1 MHELLLTALL
11 CSLQDSPAARGVL
24 HAQEIPFELAD
35 HRVVELGG
43 PAGVEVLLVGR
54 QGEIRSWNLPRAGY
68 AGGLRGEARLA
79 QPARSAIALAQANA
93 GVAAPDLYVLDDKGA
108 CRLPV
113 LSDGTHAGQSKEL
126 SRRVRLSLRTG
137 IPRFVPFA
145 PDIDRDGLP
154 ELVAPRGG
162 RLEIWKRPVATG
174 DEQPEYQRLA
184 AVRVSTS
191 STRRVAAALASD
203 ILESNLR
210 VPSLR
215 LLDQNGDGKDDIWVE
230 EGEARAWHIVGA
242 DGRIPEEP
250 SRKLDLSTFR
260 DNSGEGAQLAPG
272 RVFAGGQT
280 ASLQARD
287 LDGDGVVDFVIA
299 HRRKVWSFLGTREGP
314 QFEKPAAILKSAED
328 ATLILLAQLDEDDRP
343 DLLVLRVVVPGVGT
357 LIRGLV
363 GEWEVEM
370 DAIAYRNAGGGQFGK
385 EPSQRAT
392 IVFRLPPILDVVRDP
407 EKILSRFETASQSV
421 RQPIEGDWDGD
432 GRLDLAM
439 LDGDAT
445 NEETHVDA
453 WLGAQ
458 GGLKSESQDDERLLR
473 RLLFEES
480 GSAWDLDRAIEWLSN
495 FGEGRV
501 RDLTGAREPSRTVEL
516 PDARSWRVALAEAA
530 DLDGDGRD
538 ELLLVRRWKGASGR
552 AQLLVLRLAGE

>member
-1 MHELLLTALL
+1 MHELLLTSLL
-11 CSLQDSPAARGVL
+11 CAAQQAPAVGGVL
-24 HAQEIPFELAD
+24 HVHELPFGLSD
-35 HRVVELGG
+35 VRVIELGG
-43 PAGVEVLLVGR
+43 PAGLEVLVVGR
-54 QGEIRSWNLPRAGY
+54 EGEIRSWNLPREGE
-68 AGGLRGEARLA
+68 AGGLRGAARLA
-79 QPARSAIALAQANA
+79 QPTRSALALAQASG
-93 GVAAPDLYVLDDKGA
+93 GVEAQDLYVLDDKGA
-108 CRLPV
+108 SRLPV
-113 LSDGTHAGQSKEL
+113 LSDGTHAKEAVEV

-154 ELVAPRGG
+154 ELVAPRAG

-174 DEQPEYQRLA
+174 DGAPDYQRLA
-184 AVRVSTS
+184 AVRVATST
-191 STRRVAAALASD
+191 TRRVEAALASD
-203 ILESNLR
+203 ILEASLR

-215 LLDQNGDGKDDIWVE
+215 LLDQNGDGKDDIWTE
-230 EGEARAWHIVGA
+230 EGELRGWHIVGA

-250 SRKLDLSTFR
+250 TRKLDLSTFR
-260 DNSGEGAQLAPG
+260 DSSSDGSTLAPG

-328 ATLILLAQLDEDDRP
+328 ATLILLAQLDDDDRP
-343 DLLVLRVVVPGVGT
+343 DLLVMRVVVPGVGT

-370 DAIAYRNAGGGQFGK
+370 DAIAYQNTGDGQFGK

-407 EKILSRFETASQSV
+407 EKILSRFETASQAV

-432 GRLDLAM
+432 GKIDLAM
-439 LDGDAT
+439 LDGDAA
-445 NEETHVDA
+445 NGQTHVDA

-458 GGLKSESQDDERLLR
+458 GELKSESQDDERLLR
-473 RLLFEES
+473 KLLFEES
-480 GSAWDLDRAIEWLSN
+480 GTAWDLDRAIEWLSN

-501 RDLTGAREPSRTVEL
+501 RDLTGAREPTSTIQL
-516 PDARSWRVALAEAA
+516 PDASQWRVALAQGA

-538 ELLLVRRWKGASGR
+538 ELLLVRRAKGESAK
-552 AQLLVLRLAGE
+552 AQFVVLRIGG

>member
-1 MHELLLTALL
+1 
-11 CSLQDSPAARGVL
+11 VL

-54 QGEIRSWNLPRAGY
+54 QGEIRSWNLPREGY

-174 DEQPEYQRLA
+174 DEQPDYQRLA

-328 ATLILLAQLDEDDRP
+328 ATLILLAQLDDDDRP

-370 DAIAYRNAGGGQFGK
+370 DAIAYRNAGDGQFGK
-385 EPSQRAT
+385 EPSRRAT

-501 RDLTGAREPSRTVEL
+501 RDLTGSRDPSRTVQL
-516 PDARSWRVALAEAA
+516 PDAQSWRVALAEAA

>member
-1 MHELLLTALL
+1 MHELLLTAVL
-11 CSLQDSPAARGVL
+11 CAAQEPATQAGVL
-24 HAQEIPFELAD
+24 FAEELPFALAD
-35 HRVVELGG
+35 ARVVELGG
-43 PAGVEVLLVGR
+43 PAGMEVLVVGR
-54 QGEIRSWNLPRAGY
+54 QGEVRSWNLPREGF

-79 QPARSAIALAQANA
+79 QPTRSALALAQASGA
-93 GVAAPDLYVLDDKGA
+93 VAAPDLYVLDDKGA
-108 CRLPV
+108 SRLPV
-113 LSDGTHAGQSKEL
+113 LSDGTHGKDAKEL

-137 IPRFVPFA
+137 MPRFVPFA

-154 ELVAPRGG
+154 ELVAPRAG
-162 RLEIWKRPVATG
+162 RLEIWKRPVSTG
-174 DEQPEYQRLA
+174 DEAPDYQRLA
-184 AVRVSTS
+184 AVRVVASTS
-191 STRRVAAALASD
+191 RRADAGLASD
-203 ILESNLR
+203 ILEASLR

-230 EGEARAWHIVGA
+230 EGEQRAWHIVGA
-242 DGRIPEEP
+242 DGRIPEDP
-250 SRKLDLSTFR
+250 TRKLDLSTFR
-260 DNSGEGAQLAPG
+260 DSSSEGSTLAPG

-287 LDGDGVVDFVIA
+287 LDGDGVVDFVVA
-299 HRRKVWSFLGTREGP
+299 HRRKVWSFLGTRQGP
-314 QFEKPAAILKSAED
+314 QFEQPAAILKSAED
-328 ATLILLAQLDEDDRP
+328 ATLILLAQLDEDQRP

-370 DAIAYRNAGGGQFGK
+370 DAVAYANAGGGQFGK

-407 EKILSRFETASQSV
+407 EKILTRFETAGQSV

-432 GRLDLAM
+432 GRVDIAM
-439 LDGDAT
+439 LDGDVA
-445 NEETHVDA
+445 NGQTHVDA

-458 GGLKSESQDDERLLR
+458 GELKSESQDDERLLKK
-473 RLLFEES
+473 LLFEES
-480 GSAWDLDRAIEWLSN
+480 GRPWDLDRAIEWLSN

-501 RDLTGAREPSRTVEL
+501 RDLTGAREPSATIQL
-516 PDARSWRVALAEAA
+516 PDAATWRVAIAQGA

-538 ELLLVRRWKGASGR
+538 ELLLVRRAKGDSQR
-552 AQLLVLRLAGE
+552 AQLLALRIAGG